1 MAVAGEGSRWRRPPP
16 LPSERDKRPPRPRA
30 AIAGQQLRPVYEGKF
45 TDRFPELSTAGKLLP
60 TGDTAASCLTEVLP
74 RPVTPTTVR
83 KFRNTTNPAPG
94 VERIFYSR
102 ADDPGIAAHL
112 THGTESR
119 SSLSAASLINPLP
132 KTIFQQKIQDKK
144 EAIYFSNR
152 QASLGRSHDQS
163 SMLPKGLDIINTT
176 FGTKVIQDVSAGE
189 LINPPKTFEEVDK
202 ESREGHNLY
211 LVSHNDYYAGEA
223 INRKY
228 DSPNFSK
235 SFVYGIE
242 TPHFTDGRSVSKS
255 LNWLCDLQSK
265 RAAKIVSKSDD
276 FKEKFQPQLGKVLD
290 PIAETMN
297 VPPGHTFGM
306 LLRPDGYGVGD
317 LLHCRVPCEFLR
329 GKDRE
334 RAVLAAVRQSLKKAN
349 YENFDMLLEAFRYYD
364 KNGDGMIDKD
374 DLRKSCFQFN
384 LNLDDEL
391 LDSLFD
397 YCDLDKDGLIN
408 YLEFA
413 NFLNWKDKMAVKE
426 FEEKIITKGK
436 KLDAPVLPEDTKTN
450 DDPLLKQE
458 DLVLK
463 EPASSEKT
471 PKTLTR
477 STDPVFANYQTT
489 SSQYNAVV
497 GGLPTTCYPVCGV
510 PTIRSDIPAPR
521 IRRISD
527 RTNYGDEA
535 NAYALLF
542 PSVFS
547 QKGVHE
553 RDFFKTRPK
562 AEIARILHNIGVNIS
577 EERFEEIWKQAC
589 MKHQK
594 EEVCVGSIR
603 NVLDEVHG
611 SHTKNSC

>member
-1 MAVAGEGSRWRRPPP
+1 AG
-16 LPSERDKRPPRPRA
+16 
-30 AIAGQQLRPVYEGKF
+30 
-45 TDRFPELSTAGKLLP
+45 TLLP
-60 TGDTAASCLTEVLP
+60 AGDTVASCLAEVFP
-74 RPVTPTTVR
+74 RSITPPTVR

-94 VERIFYSR
+94 VERIFYGR
-102 ADDPGIAAHL
+102 ADDPDIAAQL
-112 THGTESR
+112 THGIESR
-119 SSLSAASLINPLP
+119 SSLSAASLINPPP
-132 KTIFQQKIQDKK
+132 KTHFQQTLQDKK

-176 FGTKVIQDVSAGE
+176 FGIKVIHDIPAGE

-202 ESREGHNLY
+202 EAREGHELY
-211 LVSHNDYYAGEA
+211 IVSHDDYYVGEA

-228 DSPNFSK
+228 DSPGFSK

-242 TPHFTDGRSVSKS
+242 TPHFKDGRSVSKS
-255 LNWLCDLQSK
+255 LYWLYDLQLK
-265 RAAKIVSKSDD
+265 RAANIVSKRSDD

-297 VPPGHTFGM
+297 VPLDHTFG
-306 LLRPDGYGVGD
+306 LLLCPDEYGVGD
-317 LLHCRVPCEFLR
+317 LLRWRIPCEFLH
-329 GKDRE
+329 GKGRE
-334 RAVLAAVRQSLKKAN
+334 SAVLAAVRQSLRKDN
-349 YENFDMLLEAFRYYD
+349 YENFDMLLEAFRHYD
-364 KNGDGMIDKD
+364 KNGDGMINKA
-374 DLRKSCFQFN
+374 DLQKTCFQLN
-384 LNLDDEL
+384 LNVDDEL

-426 FEEKIITKGK
+426 FEEKIIKKGEN
-436 KLDAPVLPEDTKTN
+436 LGAPVLPEDTKK
-450 DDPLLKQE
+450 DSELLLKQE

-463 EPASSEKT
+463 EPGSSEKT
-471 PKTLTR
+471 PKPPT
-477 STDPVFANYQTT
+477 TDHVFASYQTT

-510 PTIRSDIPAPR
+510 PTIRSDISAPQ

-527 RTNYGDEA
+527 RTNYGDEPSA
-535 NAYALLF
+535 FALLF

-547 QKGVHE
+547 QMGVYE

-562 AEIARILHNIGVNIS
+562 AEIAQILHNIGVNIS
-577 EERFEEIWKQAC
+577 DDEFEEVWKQAC

-594 EEVCVGSIR
+594 EEVCVESIR
-603 NVLDEVHG
+603 KALDEIHA
-611 SHTKNSC
+611 SHTKN

>member
-1 MAVAGEGSRWRRPPP
+1 MARE
-16 LPSERDKRPPRPRA
+16 
-30 AIAGQQLRPVYEGKF
+30 LRPVYEGKF
-45 TDRFPELSTAGKLLP
+45 TDPFPELLAAGKLLP

-74 RPVTPTTVR
+74 RPITPTTVR

-94 VERIFYSR
+94 VERIFYGR
-102 ADDPGIAAHL
+102 ADDPDIAPHL
-112 THGTESR
+112 THGIESR
-119 SSLSAASLINPLP
+119 FSLSAASLINPLP
-132 KTIFQQKIQDKK
+132 KTDFQQKIQDKK

-152 QASLGRSHDQS
+152 QASLGRSHDTS

-176 FGTKVIQDVSAGE
+176 FGKKIIQDVSAGE
-189 LINPPKTFEEVDK
+189 LINPRKTFEEVDK
-202 ESREGHNLY
+202 ESREGHDLY
-211 LVSHNDYYAGEA
+211 IVSHNDYYVGEA

-235 SFVYGIE
+235 SFVYGTE
-242 TPHFTDGRSVSKS
+242 TPHFKDGRSASKS
-255 LNWLCDLQSK
+255 LNWLYDLQLK
-265 RAAKIVSKSDD
+265 RAAKIVSKRSDD

-290 PIAETMN
+290 PIAETLN

-306 LLRPDGYGVGD
+306 LLRRDEYGVGD
-317 LLHCRVPCEFLR
+317 LLHCWVPCEFLH

-334 RAVLAAVRQSLKKAN
+334 RAVLTAVRQSLKEAN
-349 YENFDMLLEAFRYYD
+349 YENFDMLLEAFRHYD
-364 KNGDGMIDKD
+364 KNGNGMIDKD
-374 DLRKSCFQFN
+374 DLRKSCFQLN
-384 LNLDDEL
+384 LNIDDEL

-408 YLEFA
+408 YVEFA
-413 NFLNWKDKMAVKE
+413 NFLNWKDKMAAKE
-426 FEEKIITKGK
+426 FEEKIITKGE

-450 DDPLLKQE
+450 DEPLLKQE

-463 EPASSEKT
+463 EPRSSEKT
-471 PKTLTR
+471 SKMLTR
-477 STDPVFANYQTT
+477 SADHVFANYRTT

-547 QKGVHE
+547 QKGVYE
-553 RDFFKTRPK
+553 SDFFKTRPK
-562 AEIARILHNIGVNIS
+562 AEIAQILRNIGVNIS
-577 EERFEEIWKQAC
+577 DERFEEIWRQAC
-589 MKHQK
+589 MKYQK
-594 EEVCVGSIR
+594 EEVCVESIR
-603 NVLDEVHG
+603 NVLDEIHV
-611 SHTKNSC
+611 SHTKNSW

>member
-1 MAVAGEGSRWRRPPP
+1 MAGKVRPACEGR
-16 LPSERDKRPPRPRA
+16 
-30 AIAGQQLRPVYEGKF
+30 F
-45 TDRFPELSTAGKLLP
+45 TGRFPERSAAGKLLP

-74 RPVTPTTVR
+74 RPITPATVR

-94 VERIFYSR
+94 VERIFYGR
-102 ADDPGIAAHL
+102 ADDPDIAAHM
-112 THGTESR
+112 THGIESC
-119 SSLSAASLINPLP
+119 SSCSAASLINPLP
-132 KTIFQQKIQDKK
+132 KTYFQQKIQDQK
-144 EAIYFSNR
+144 EAIYFRNR
-152 QASLGRSHDQS
+152 QAPLGRSHDQS
-163 SMLPKGLDIINTT
+163 AMLPEDLDIINTT

-202 ESREGHNLY
+202 ESREGHDLY
-211 LVSHNDYYAGEA
+211 VVSHNDYYAGEA

-235 SFVYGIE
+235 FFVYGIE
-242 TPHFTDGRSVSKS
+242 TPHFKDGRSVSKS
-255 LNWLCDLQSK
+255 LNWLYDLQLK
-265 RAAKIVSKSDD
+265 RAAKIISKRSDD

-297 VPPGHTFGM
+297 VPPDHTFGM
-306 LLRPDGYGVGD
+306 LLRPDEYGVGD

-334 RAVLAAVRQSLKKAN
+334 RAVLTAVRQSLKKAN
-349 YENFDMLLEAFRYYD
+349 YENFDTLLEAFRHYD

-374 DLRKSCFQFN
+374 DLRKSCFQLN

-450 DDPLLKQE
+450 DEPLLKQE
-458 DLVLK
+458 DPVLK
-463 EPASSEKT
+463 ELGSSEKT
-471 PKTLTR
+471 PTLTR
-477 STDPVFANYQTT
+477 STDHVFANYQTT

-497 GGLPTTCYPVCGV
+497 GGLPTTCYPVCGI
-510 PTIRSDIPAPR
+510 PTIRRDIPAPQ

-547 QKGVHE
+547 QKGVYE

-562 AEIARILHNIGVNIS
+562 AEIAQILLNIGVDIS
-577 EERFEEIWKQAC
+577 DERFEEIWKQAC
-589 MKHQK
+589 MKHPK
-594 EEVCVGSIR
+594 EEVCVESIR
-603 NVLDEVHG
+603 NVLDEIHG
-611 SHTKNSC
+611 SHTK

>member
-1 MAVAGEGSRWRRPPP
+1 MAGM
-16 LPSERDKRPPRPRA
+16 
-30 AIAGQQLRPVYEGKF
+30 LRPVYEGKF
-45 TDRFPELSTAGKLLP
+45 TDKFPELSAAGKLHP
-60 TGDTAASCLTEVLP
+60 TGDTAASCLAEVLP
-74 RPVTPTTVR
+74 RPITPTSVR

-94 VERIFYSR
+94 VERIFYGR
-102 ADDPGIAAHL
+102 ADDPDIAAHL
-112 THGTESR
+112 THGIESR
-119 SSLSAASLINPLP
+119 SSLSAASLINPIP
-132 KTIFQQKIQDKK
+132 KTSFQQKIQDKK
-144 EAIYFSNR
+144 EVIYFSNR

-163 SMLPKGLDIINTT
+163 SMPKGLDIINTT

-202 ESREGHNLY
+202 EARKGHDLY
-211 LVSHNDYYAGEA
+211 IVSHSDYYVGEA

-235 SFVYGIE
+235 SFVYGI
-242 TPHFTDGRSVSKS
+242 TPHFKDGRSVSKS
-255 LNWLCDLQSK
+255 LNWLYDLQLK
-265 RAAKIVSKSDD
+265 RAAKIVSKRSED

-306 LLRPDGYGVGD
+306 LLHPDEYVGD
-317 LLHCRVPCEFLR
+317 LLHCRVPCEFLH

-334 RAVLAAVRQSLKKAN
+334 RAVFTAVRQSLKKAN
-349 YENFDMLLEAFRYYD
+349 YENFDMLVEAFRHYD

-374 DLRKSCFQFN
+374 DLRKSCFQLN
-384 LNLDDEL
+384 VNLDDEL

-413 NFLNWKDKMAVKE
+413 NFLNWKNKMAVKE

-436 KLDAPVLPEDTKTN
+436 KLDAPVLLEDTKIN
-450 DDPLLKQE
+450 DEPLLKQE

-463 EPASSEKT
+463 ELGSSEKA
-471 PKTLTR
+471 PKTLTI
-477 STDPVFANYQTT
+477 SAEHVFANYQTT

-510 PTIRSDIPAPR
+510 PTIRSDIPAPQ
-521 IRRISD
+521 IRHISD

-542 PSVFS
+542 PSVYS
-547 QKGVHE
+547 QKGVYE
-553 RDFFKTRPK
+553 RDFSKTRPK
-562 AEIARILHNIGVNIS
+562 AEIAGILHNVGANIS
-577 EERFEEIWKQAC
+577 DERFEEIWKQAC

-594 EEVCVGSIR
+594 EEVCVESIR
-603 NVLDEVHG
+603 NVLDEIYG
-611 SHTKNSC
+611 SPTKPSC

>member
-1 MAVAGEGSRWRRPPP
+1 MAG
-16 LPSERDKRPPRPRA
+16 
-30 AIAGQQLRPVYEGKF
+30 QLRPVYEGRF
-45 TDRFPELSTAGKLLP
+45 TDRFPELSAAGKLLP

-74 RPVTPTTVR
+74 RPITPATVR

-94 VERIFYSR
+94 VERIFYGR
-102 ADDPGIAAHL
+102 ADDPDIAAHL
-112 THGTESR
+112 THGIESH

-132 KTIFQQKIQDKK
+132 KTNFQQKIQDKK

-202 ESREGHNLY
+202 ESREGHDLY
-211 LVSHNDYYAGEA
+211 IVSHNDYYVGEA

-228 DSPNFSK
+228 ESPLFSK
-235 SFVYGIE
+235 SDVYGIK
-242 TPHFTDGRSVSKS
+242 TPHFKDGRSVSKC
-255 LNWLCDLQSK
+255 LNWLYDLQLK
-265 RAAKIVSKSDD
+265 RTAKTVSEQSDD
-276 FKEKFQPQLGKVLD
+276 FKDKFQPQLRKVLD
-290 PIAETMN
+290 PVAETLN
-297 VPPGHTFGM
+297 VSPGHTFGM
-306 LLRPDGYGVGD
+306 LCRPDEYGVGD

-329 GKDRE
+329 GKDRA
-334 RAVLAAVRQSLKKAN
+334 RAVLAAVRQSLKRVN
-349 YENFDMLLEAFRYYD
+349 YENFDILLAAFRHYD

-374 DLRKSCFQFN
+374 DLRKSCFQLN

-397 YCDLDKDGLIN
+397 CCDLDKDGLIN
-408 YLEFA
+408 YVEFA

-436 KLDAPVLPEDTKTN
+436 KLDVPALPEDTKTN
-450 DDPLLKQE
+450 NEPLLKQE
-458 DLVLK
+458 DLALI
-463 EPASSEKT
+463 ELGNSEKT

-477 STDPVFANYQTT
+477 STDHAFENYQTT

-535 NAYALLF
+535 NAYSLLF
-542 PSVFS
+542 PSIFS
-547 QKGVHE
+547 QKGVYE
-553 RDFFKTRPK
+553 SDLFKARPK
-562 AEIARILHNIGVNIS
+562 AEIARILRNIGMNIS
-577 EERFEEIWKQAC
+577 DERFEEIWKQAC
-589 MKHQK
+589 MKYQK
-594 EEVCVGSIR
+594 EEVCAESIK
-603 NVLDEVHG
+603 NVLDEIHV
-611 SHTKNSC
+611 SHTKPSC

>member
-1 MAVAGEGSRWRRPPP
+1 MAG
-16 LPSERDKRPPRPRA
+16 
-30 AIAGQQLRPVYEGKF
+30 QLRPVYQGKF
-45 TDRFPELSTAGKLLP
+45 TDRFPELSAAGKLLP
-60 TGDTAASCLTEVLP
+60 TGDTAASCFTEVLP
-74 RPVTPTTVR
+74 RPITPTTVR

-94 VERIFYSR
+94 VERIFYGR
-102 ADDPGIAAHL
+102 ADDPDVAAHL
-112 THGTESR
+112 THGIETHDHGWLCVS
-119 SSLSAASLINPLP
+119 SLINPLP
-132 KTIFQQKIQDKK
+132 KTNFQQKIQDKK

-202 ESREGHNLY
+202 EAREGHDLY
-211 LVSHNDYYAGEA
+211 VVSHNDYYVGEA

-242 TPHFTDGRSVSKS
+242 TPHFKDGRGVSKS
-255 LNWLCDLQSK
+255 LNWLDDLQLK
-265 RAAKIVSKSDD
+265 RAAKIVSKQSED

-306 LLRPDGYGVGD
+306 LLRPDEYVGD

-329 GKDRE
+329 GKGRE
-334 RAVLAAVRQSLKKAN
+334 RVVFTAVRQSLKKAN
-349 YENFDMLLEAFRYYD
+349 YKNFDMLLEEFKHYD

-374 DLRKSCFQFN
+374 DLRKSCFQLN

-413 NFLNWKDKMAVKE
+413 NFLNWKDKRAVKE

-436 KLDAPVLPEDTKTN
+436 NLDAPVLPEDTKIN
-450 DDPLLKQE
+450 NEPLLKQE
-458 DLVLK
+458 GLVLK
-463 EPASSEKT
+463 EPGSSEKI
-471 PKTLTR
+471 PKPLTR
-477 STDPVFANYQTT
+477 STDQFANYQTT

-497 GGLPTTCYPVCGV
+497 GGLPTTCHPVCGV

-521 IRRISD
+521 IRRLSD

-542 PSVFS
+542 PSVYS
-547 QKGVHE
+547 QKGVYE
-553 RDFFKTRPK
+553 RDFFKPRQK
-562 AEIARILHNIGVNIS
+562 AEIARILCNIGVNIS
-577 EERFEEIWKQAC
+577 DERFEEIWKQAC
-589 MKHQK
+589 MKDQK
-594 EEVCVGSIR
+594 EEVCVESIR
-603 NVLDEVHG
+603 NVLDEIHG
-611 SHTKNSC
+611 SHTK

>member
-1 MAVAGEGSRWRRPPP
+1 MAG
-16 LPSERDKRPPRPRA
+16 
-30 AIAGQQLRPVYEGKF
+30 QLRPVYEGKF
-45 TDRFPELSTAGKLLP
+45 TDRFPELSAAGKLLP
-60 TGDTAASCLTEVLP
+60 TGDTAAGCLTEVLP
-74 RPVTPTTVR
+74 RPITPTTVR

-94 VERIFYSR
+94 VERIFYGR
-102 ADDPGIAAHL
+102 ADDPDIAAHL
-112 THGTESR
+112 THGMESR

-132 KTIFQQKIQDKK
+132 KTNFQQKIQDKK

-152 QASLGRSHDQS
+152 RAPLGRSHDQS
-163 SMLPKGLDIINTT
+163 SMLPKGLDVINTT

-202 ESREGHNLY
+202 DSREGHDLY
-211 LVSHNDYYAGEA
+211 IVSHNDYYVGEA
-223 INRKY
+223 IHRKY

-242 TPHFTDGRSVSKS
+242 TPHFKDGRSVSKS

-265 RAAKIVSKSDD
+265 RAAKIVSKRSDD

-306 LLRPDGYGVGD
+306 LLRPDEYGVGD
-317 LLHCRVPCEFLR
+317 LLHRRVPCEFLH

-334 RAVLAAVRQSLKKAN
+334 RAILAAVRQSLKKAS
-349 YENFDMLLEAFRYYD
+349 YENFDMLLEAFRHYD

-374 DLRKSCFQFN
+374 NLRKSCFQLN

-426 FEEKIITKGK
+426 FEEKIITKGG
-436 KLDAPVLPEDTKTN
+436 KLGAPVLPEDTKTN
-450 DDPLLKQE
+450 DEPLPKQE

-463 EPASSEKT
+463 ESGSSEKT

-477 STDPVFANYQTT
+477 STDHVFANYQTT

-510 PTIRSDIPAPR
+510 PTIRSDLPAPR

-527 RTNYGDEA
+527 RTNYGDEG

-547 QKGVHE
+547 QKGVYE

-562 AEIARILHNIGVNIS
+562 AEIAQIFRNIGVNIS
-577 EERFEEIWKQAC
+577 DERFEEIWKQAC
-589 MKHQK
+589 LKHQK
-594 EEVCVGSIR
+594 DEVCVESIR
-603 NVLDEVHG
+603 NVLDERYG
-611 SHTKNSC
+611 SHTK

>member
-1 MAVAGEGSRWRRPPP
+1 MAE
-16 LPSERDKRPPRPRA
+16 E
-30 AIAGQQLRPVYEGKF
+30 LRPVYKGKF
-45 TDRFPELSTAGKLLP
+45 TDRCPELSAAGKLLP

-74 RPVTPTTVR
+74 RPITPTTVR

-94 VERIFYSR
+94 VERIFYGR
-102 ADDPGIAAHL
+102 ADDPDIAAHL
-112 THGTESR
+112 THGIESC
-119 SSLSAASLINPLP
+119 SSLSAASLISPLP
-132 KTIFQQKIQDKK
+132 KTDFQQKIQDKK

-152 QASLGRSHDQS
+152 QASLGRSHDPY

-176 FGTKVIQDVSAGE
+176 FGTKVIQDISAGE

-202 ESREGHNLY
+202 ESREGHDLY
-211 LVSHNDYYAGEA
+211 IVSHSDYYVGEA

-242 TPHFTDGRSVSKS
+242 TPHFKDGRSVSKS
-255 LNWLCDLQSK
+255 LNWLYDLQ
-265 RAAKIVSKSDD
+265 
-276 FKEKFQPQLGKVLD
+276 LNVLVNS
-290 PIAETMN
+290 IAETLN

-306 LLRPDGYGVGD
+306 LLCRDEYGVGD

-334 RAVLAAVRQSLKKAN
+334 RAVLTAVRQSLKEAN
-349 YENFDMLLEAFRYYD
+349 YENFDMLLEAFRHYE
-364 KNGDGMIDKD
+364 KNGNGMIDKD
-374 DLRKSCFQFN
+374 DLRKSCFQLN

-408 YLEFA
+408 YVEFA

-426 FEEKIITKGK
+426 FEEKIIKKGK
-436 KLDAPVLPEDTKTN
+436 KLDAPALSEDTKTN
-450 DDPLLKQE
+450 DESLLKQE

-463 EPASSEKT
+463 EPGISEKT
-471 PKTLTR
+471 PKMLTR
-477 STDPVFANYQTT
+477 SADHVFTTYRTT

-497 GGLPTTCYPVCGV
+497 GGLPTTRYPVCGV

-547 QKGVHE
+547 QKGVYE
-553 RDFFKTRPK
+553 SDFFKTRPK
-562 AEIARILHNIGVNIS
+562 AEIARILRNIGVNVS
-577 EERFEEIWKQAC
+577 DERFEEIWKQAW
-589 MKHQK
+589 MKYQK
-594 EEVCVGSIR
+594 EEVCVESIR
-603 NVLDEVHG
+603 NVLDEIHV
-611 SHTKNSC
+611 SHKKNSC

>member
-1 MAVAGEGSRWRRPPP
+1 MAGP
-16 LPSERDKRPPRPRA
+16 
-30 AIAGQQLRPVYEGKF
+30 LRPVYEGRF
-45 TDRFPELSTAGKLLP
+45 IDRFPHISAAGKLLP
-60 TGDTAASCLTEVLP
+60 TGDTAARCLTEIVP
-74 RPVTPTTVR
+74 RPVTPTIVR

-94 VERIFYSR
+94 VERIFCGR
-102 ADDPGIAAHL
+102 ADDPDIAAHL
-112 THGTESR
+112 THGIQSC
-119 SSLSAASLINPLP
+119 SSLSAATLINPLP
-132 KTIFQQKIQDKK
+132 KTNFQQKIQDRK

-152 QASLGRSHDQS
+152 EAPLGKSHDQS
-163 SMLPKGLDIINTT
+163 PMLPKGLDITNTT
-176 FGTKVIQDVSAGE
+176 FGVKIIQDAPAGE

-202 ESREGHNLY
+202 ETRKGHDLY
-211 LVSHNDYYAGEA
+211 IVSHNDYYAGEA

-242 TPHFTDGRSVSKS
+242 TPHFKDGRNVSKS
-255 LNWLCDLQSK
+255 LNWLCDLQWK
-265 RAAKIVSKSDD
+265 KAAKIVSKRSDD
-276 FKEKFQPQLGKVLD
+276 FKEKFQPQVGKVLD

-306 LLRPDGYGVGD
+306 LLRPDECGVGD
-317 LLHCRVPCEFLR
+317 LLHCRAPSEFLR

-349 YENFDMLLEAFRYYD
+349 YENFDMLLEAFRHYD

-374 DLRKSCFQFN
+374 DLQKSCFQLN

-397 YCDLDKDGLIN
+397 YCDLDKDGLIS

-426 FEEKIITKGK
+426 FEEKIITKGNK
-436 KLDAPVLPEDTKTN
+436 INVPALSGTN
-450 DDPLLKQE
+450 ADDEPLLKQE

-463 EPASSEKT
+463 EPGSSEKT

-477 STDPVFANYQTT
+477 PTDSVFADYQTT

-497 GGLPTTCYPVCGV
+497 GGLPTTYYPVCGI

-547 QKGVHE
+547 QKGVYE
-553 RDFFKTRPK
+553 KDFFKTRPK
-562 AEIARILHNIGVNIS
+562 AEVAQILRNIGMNIS
-577 EERFEEIWKQAC
+577 DERFEEIWKQAC
-589 MKHQK
+589 MKQQN
-594 EEVCVGSIR
+594 EEVCIQNVR
-603 NVLDEVHG
+603 NILDEINA
-611 SHTKNSC
+611 TPKD